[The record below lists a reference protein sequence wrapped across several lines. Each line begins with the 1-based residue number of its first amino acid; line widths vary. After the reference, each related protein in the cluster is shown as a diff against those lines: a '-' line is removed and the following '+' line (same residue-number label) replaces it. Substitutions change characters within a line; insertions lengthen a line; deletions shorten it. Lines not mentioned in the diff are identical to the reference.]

1 MNSRERR
8 EGIGVT
14 TRLATAAVVLL
25 SIPACSN
32 EQIRSGESAAGYA
45 ARLAFDHDA
54 AYVVER
60 LRVLG
65 RREGDDL
72 AIDQDE
78 LIGTGYWLLM
88 NGKIEEALVIQQ
100 AAVEL
105 FPASAR
111 AWDNLGTVAIY
122 LGDRQLAQTSLERS
136 IELDSTSAAR
146 WTLPRLDAEM
156 REAAEET
163 QIVRQFEPGAST
175 GLQGPYLGQATPGA
189 TPQVFAPGIVSTR
202 GGHEFSC
209 TFSPDGKEFYFNRG
223 FNIYVSYWRDD
234 GWTAPAPA
242 SFNSEA
248 LDHEPHIS
256 ADDRFLYFGSA
267 RPRAGLAGESAYG
280 IWVMERSTGGWGTP
294 EFLFPGM
301 YVTTARNGN
310 AYVTDIFSGS
320 DGGICVYRNVAGEY
334 GTCERLSGGVNRYR
348 SAHPLISPDERFLVF
363 DAYGPD
369 AFGGS
374 GDDDF
379 YISVRLEDGAWSE
392 PAHLEEISTSGANM
406 TASLSPDGKFLFY
419 YANHDIYWVSIDIID
434 PYLGPVQDR

>member
-1 MNSRERR
+1 M
-8 EGIGVT
+8 I
-14 TRLATAAVVLL
+14 TRFATAAVVLFSL
-25 SIPACSN
+25 LACSN
-32 EQIRSGESAAGYA
+32 EQIRSGESAAEYA
-45 ARLAFDHDA
+45 ARLASEHEA

-60 LRVLG
+60 LRALG
-65 RREGDDL
+65 SGEGDDL
-72 AIDQDE
+72 AINEGE
-78 LIGTGYWLLM
+78 LIGTGYMLLM
-88 NGKIEEALVIQQ
+88 NGKIEEAFVVHQ
-100 AAVEL
+100 ASVEL

-111 AWDNLGTVAIY
+111 AWDNLGEVAIY

-146 WTLPRLDAEM
+146 WTLPRLDAAM

-163 QIVRQFEPGAST
+163 QIVSQFEPGAST
-175 GLQGPYLGQATPGA
+175 GLQGPYLGQATPGV

-209 TFSPDGKEFYFNRG
+209 TFSADGKEFYFNRG
-223 FNIYVSYWRDD
+223 YNIYVSYWRGD

-242 SFNSEA
+242 SFNSDV

-256 ADDRFLYFGSA
+256 ADNRFLYFGSA
-267 RPRAGLAGESAYG
+267 RPRAGAAKESAYG
-280 IWVMERSTGGWGTP
+280 IWVMERVSDGWGTP
-294 EFLFPGM
+294 EFLFRGM

-310 AYVTDIFSGS
+310 AYVTDMSSGS
-320 DGGICVYRNVAGEY
+320 DGICVYRYMDGMY
-334 GTCERLSGGVNRYR
+334 GTCERLSGGVNRYP

-379 YISVRLEDGAWSE
+379 YISVRLEDGTWSE
-392 PAHLEEISTSGANM
+392 PSHLEEISTPGFNM
-406 TASLSPDGKFLFY
+406 TASLSPDGRFLFY
-419 YANHDIYWVSIDIID
+419 YANHDIYWVSAEILE
-434 PYLGPVQDR
+434 PYIESYGKTEP